1 MDIKPTGTL
10 RIYPNEFTQKAKHY
24 AISKHAACNQMYDEY
39 LPYEMHLRMV
49 VKTAEKFIHLIP
61 DNHKD
66 YVIAGCWCHDLI
78 EDTQENYNSVK
89 RHTSEMAAEI
99 ARACTN
105 LTRGRTREERMPDWI
120 YEDIKATPYAT
131 FTKLCDRIANGQ
143 YSKMT
148 GSSMYEKYQKEHAH
162 FKKMLYTPGYLEEM
176 WSYLE
181 EIFGINK

>member
-1 MDIKPTGTL
+1 MDIKATGTL
-10 RIYPNEFTQKAKHY
+10 RIYPNLFTQNAKHY
-24 AISKHAACNQMYDEY
+24 AIEKHSACNQMYDEY
-39 LPYEMHLRMV
+39 LPYEFHLRMV